1 MTENPSAE
9 RMIAPS
15 PGGAICWAIELALAL
30 ASLKYPLSLLV
41 PILVNPLLGLV
52 LSLLNF
58 KDSVLAILPTL
69 YSVYRLKKRKSEC
82 WAVWKGLYCCWRGE
96 KPWTYVLLRY

>member
-1 MTENPSAE
+1 MTENPSADG
-9 RMIAPS
+9 MIAPS
-15 PGGAICWAIELALAL
+15 PGGAVCWTIDLLL
-30 ASLKYPLSLLV
+30 TVISFKYPLSLLV
-41 PILVNPLLGLV
+41 PFLVNPLLGLI

-82 WAVWKGLYCCWRGE
+82 WPVWKGLYCCWRGE
-96 KPWTYVLLRY
+96 RPWTYVLLRY